1 MMGEKI
7 VAWNAKRIASGF
19 EPLRVG
25 IGLHHGEVVLGDIG
39 GERRMEFA
47 VIGDTVNVA
56 NRIEALTRKLDIAIL
71 ASQDVMDAVRREN
84 NPDVLEGFV
93 DFGEHALR
101 GREGL
106 IRLWGRAVER

>member
-1 MMGEKI
+1 
-7 VAWNAKRIASGF
+7 
-19 EPLRVG
+19 
-25 IGLHHGEVVLGDIG
+25 
-39 GERRMEFA
+39 
-47 VIGDTVNVA
+47 
-56 NRIEALTRKLDIAIL
+56 
-71 ASQDVMDAVRREN
+71 MDAVHREN